1 MTGVA
6 EASITGVFRMI
17 LIIIG
22 ALVVLRFVGQL
33 MIAKRNI
40 AEEKEL
46 DQRKKAN
53 EAESR
58 RKKKHLGKTQ
68 ILNKKQASNDGIED
82 VEFEEID

>member
-1 MTGVA
+1 MTVA
-6 EASITGVFRMI
+6 EASITGVFKMVF
-17 LIIIG
+17 IIIG

-33 MIAKRNI
+33 MMAKRNI

-46 DQRKKAN
+46 DRRKKAN
-53 EAESR
+53 EAEAK

-68 ILNKKQASNDGIED
+68 ILGKKQSSNDGIED

>member
-1 MTGVA
+1 MTIA
-6 EASITGVFRMI
+6 EASITGAFRTI
-17 LIIIG
+17 LTIIG
-22 ALVVLRFVGQL
+22 VIVLVRFIGQL

-46 DQRKKAN
+46 NRQKKVHDA
-53 EAESR
+53 EAK

-68 ILNKKQASNDGIED
+68 ILGKKQSSNDGIED